1 MILKSETVNM
11 QKKNSDLFETRSPS
25 HCSLAPSACQCS
37 VQMCLHFEN
46 DFQGPTKFTYEAKW
60 KFKLQFNQS
69 KLFEILICCTRS
81 MWTVSGKFAF
91 AMLKRPESR
100 NYWSFES
107 GLAEIK
113 VLIFKRR
120 ITARAI
126 TDDKSSCGVVP
137 ASKWKG
143 VLYVVEN
150 KHCARSLSNIV
161 YMKYQC
167 LRKTIKRQKKIKIS
181 HFDSSD
187 HHQGMV
193 AVVKITTLWC
203 GCGCQVN
210 SSAVWLNLL
219 GNCGW
224 IVC

>member
-1 MILKSETVNM
+1 VKQWIC
-11 QKKNSDLFETRSPS
+11 KKLNSDLCKTRSPS
-25 HCSLAPSACQCS
+25 HWQFSGSCLQCS
-37 VQMCLHFEN
+37 VQIRLHFEN
-46 DFQGPTKFTYEAKW
+46 DFQGSHKIEVRSKMKIQAVTQPIKTVCN
-60 KFKLQFNQS
+60 FNLLVYSEHVHVNWWRQVC
-69 KLFEILICCTRS
+69 FCNAET
-81 MWTVSGKFAF
+81 
-91 AMLKRPESR
+91 SR
-100 NYWSFES
+100 IENYWSFGS

-113 VLIFKRR
+113 VLIFKRS

-167 LRKTIKRQKKIKIS
+167 LQKAIKRQKKINIS

-187 HHQGMV
+187 YHQGWWQ
-193 AVVKITTLWC
+193 L
-203 GCGCQVN
+203 
-210 SSAVWLNLL
+210 
-219 GNCGW
+219 
-224 IVC
+224 

>member
-1 MILKSETVNM
+1 M
-11 QKKNSDLFETRSPS
+11 FETRSPS
-25 HCSLAPSACQCS
+25 HWQFSGSCLPMLCSDMSTFWEWFSGQA
-37 VQMCLHFEN
+37 
-46 DFQGPTKFTYEAKW
+46 TKLKYEAKW
-60 KFKLQFNQS
+60 KKLQLNQS
-69 KLFEILICCTRS
+69 KLFVILICWCTRS

-126 TDDKSSCGVVP
+126 IDDKSSCGVVP

-167 LRKTIKRQKKIKIS
+167 LRKAIKRQKKIKIS

-203 GCGCQVN
+203 GSGCQVN

-224 IVC
+224 IVR

>member
-1 MILKSETVNM
+1 
-11 QKKNSDLFETRSPS
+11 
-25 HCSLAPSACQCS
+25 
-37 VQMCLHFEN
+37 MCLHFEN
-46 DFQGPTKFTYEAKW
+46 DFQGKPQNWSTKQNEK
-60 KFKLQFNQS
+60 KLQLNQS
-69 KLFEILICCTRS
+69 KLFVILICCTRS

-167 LRKTIKRQKKIKIS
+167 LRKAIKRQKKINIS

-203 GCGCQVN
+203 GSGCQVN

-224 IVC
+224 IVR